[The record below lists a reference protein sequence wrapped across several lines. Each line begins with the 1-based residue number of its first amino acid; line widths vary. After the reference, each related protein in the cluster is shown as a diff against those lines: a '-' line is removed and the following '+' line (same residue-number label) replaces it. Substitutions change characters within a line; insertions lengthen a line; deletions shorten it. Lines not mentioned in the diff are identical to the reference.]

1 MSDQDV
7 SAEPDRIA
15 SLIYFALGE
24 RRLRDAADLAE
35 ANWSVLVSHNVGVL
49 RAVADQL
56 TPEELAE
63 RPAWDKLRR
72 LLGFMLLDPSV
83 RPITY
88 IDTATTYAPR
98 SVADVLLT
106 LTTRAIAAR
115 TAGHFAESVEV
126 SRTAQRRLDEAS
138 HADRDAMQPRLADA
152 YLQWGLS
159 YEFAGLET
167 EALAAYECAY
177 DLGVGYS
184 NTRVAT
190 DAAGQLAWL
199 HALAGRGH
207 TADKWITKAQT
218 LAAVARSTRSWR
230 RNDIMA
236 SALRQADQ
244 LRPDLAVETMG
255 KRTDGAID
263 EHRMIAYAQLSMF
276 RLSAGRTTPDLLV
289 SELRRAVTTTPSL
302 AAEENENTVV
312 MAYVS
317 SLVHL
322 YGDRPERA
330 IELLEDLADHSARYT
345 LGLRAATHLAV
356 RAKAEALRDA
366 DRVIANYGH
375 WPRQLVPALLVK
387 AVTALEDGE
396 REAAASFFTDACRVA
411 VDKDIVSSLVVIPHS
426 DYAQLLELAGER
438 AADPA
443 ITALARTP
451 LLFAPPRRAAVK
463 LSPRELQVLRE
474 LARGG
479 TLAEVAGRL
488 HLSLN
493 TLKVHNQAIYRKLG
507 AEGRDQAVDAA
518 RLRGLI

>member
-1 MSDQDV
+1 MSDHDV
-7 SAEPDRIA
+7 GAEPDRIA

-35 ANWSVLVSHNVGVL
+35 ANWAVLVSHNVGVL
-49 RAVADQL
+49 RVVADQL
-56 TPEELAE
+56 TPKELAE

-83 RPITY
+83 RPVTY
-88 IDTATTYAPR
+88 VDTPTPYTPR
-98 SVADVLLT
+98 SIGDVLLT
-106 LTTRAIAAR
+106 LTARAVAAR
-115 TAGHFAESVEV
+115 TAGRFAEAVEV
-126 SRTAQRRLDEAS
+126 SRMAQQRLDEAP
-138 HADRDAMQPRLADA
+138 HADRDAIQHRLADG

-177 DLGVGYS
+177 DLGVGFS

-199 HALAGRGH
+199 HALAGRGP
-207 TADKWITKAQT
+207 TADEWILKAQT
-218 LAAVARSTRSWR
+218 LAGVVRSTRSWR

-236 SALRQADQ
+236 SALRQADR

-263 EHRMIAYAQLSMF
+263 EHRVIAYAQLSMF
-276 RLSAGRTTPDLLV
+276 QLSAGQTTPDLLV
-289 SELRRAVTTTPSL
+289 SELRRVVTTVPSL
-302 AAEENENTVV
+302 VAEQNESSVV
-312 MAYVS
+312 VAYITA
-317 SLVHL
+317 LVHL
-322 YGDRPERA
+322 YGGRPERA
-330 IELLEDLADHSARYT
+330 IGVLGRLTDESARYT
-345 LGLRAATHLAV
+345 LGVRAATHLAAG
-356 RAKAEALRDA
+356 AKAEALRDA

-375 WPRQLVPALLVK
+375 WPRQLVPALLVR
-387 AVTALEDGE
+387 AVAALEGGE
-396 REAAASFFTDACRVA
+396 REAAASFFSDACGVA
-411 VDKDIVSSLVVIPHS
+411 VDKGIVSSLVVVPHA
-426 DYAQLLELAGER
+426 DYAQLLALAGER
-438 AADPA
+438 VADPA
-443 ITALARTP
+443 IIALGRTP
-451 LLFAPPRRAAVK
+451 LLFAPPRRNAVK

-474 LARGG
+474 LAHGG

-507 AEGRDQAVDAA
+507 VDGRDQAIDAA
-518 RLRGLI
+518 RVRGLL